1 MKLDL
6 YARVSTEEQDVQ
18 QQMDY
23 LRSWCRLQHHQIVNE
38 VYDEESGTIPI
49 EKREKF
55 LGLLNKPKGE
65 ALLVYNL
72 DRLTRNWDSVV
83 FIEKFFRENWIKYK
97 LISMS
102 DEINLSN
109 ASGRAMFRMKM
120 IMNCYMPED
129 MREKQVIGIDRAKR
143 EGKFKGRKKGSVN
156 K

>member
-1 MKLDL
+1 
-6 YARVSTEEQDVQ
+6 
-18 QQMDY
+18 
-23 LRSWCRLQHHQIVNE
+23 
-38 VYDEESGTIPI
+38 
-49 EKREKF
+49 
-55 LGLLNKPKGE
+55 
-65 ALLVYNL
+65 
-72 DRLTRNWDSVV
+72 
-83 FIEKFFRENWIKYK
+83 
-97 LISMS
+97 MS